1 MLAFQPLGEPMIDG
15 DRAMCVVHEHAQCIA
30 NQNEYDLYVATFLRV
45 RNRLISEW
53 RVFWDISPLVRAYRN
68 L

>member
-1 MLAFQPLGEPMIDG
+1 LSFTLLGEPMVDG
-15 DRAMCVVHEHAQCIA
+15 DRAMGVVHEHAQCLA
-30 NQNEYDLYVATFLRV
+30 NQNEYDLYVSTCLRI
-45 RNRLISEW
+45 RNRKITEW